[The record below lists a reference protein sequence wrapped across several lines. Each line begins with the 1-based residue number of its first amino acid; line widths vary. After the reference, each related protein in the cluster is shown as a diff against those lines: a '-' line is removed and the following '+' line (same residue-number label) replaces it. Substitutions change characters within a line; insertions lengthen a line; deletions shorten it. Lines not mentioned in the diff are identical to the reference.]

1 MRYVTVASKTRP
13 HTRAPNGDIIHV
25 NGAEVKGEQGGG
37 VRVDDCVIVSKTK
50 TRALPAIKRRVL

>member
-1 MRYVTVASKTRP
+1 MRYVMVASKTKS
-13 HTRAPNGDIIHV
+13 HTRAANGDIIHM
-25 NGAEVKGEQGGG
+25 NGAEVKGEQGGR

>member
-25 NGAEVKGEQGGG
+25 NGAEVKGEHAGLQLQEQGGLQWKGWTFWILG
-37 VRVDDCVIVSKTK
+37 VSR
-50 TRALPAIKRRVL
+50 